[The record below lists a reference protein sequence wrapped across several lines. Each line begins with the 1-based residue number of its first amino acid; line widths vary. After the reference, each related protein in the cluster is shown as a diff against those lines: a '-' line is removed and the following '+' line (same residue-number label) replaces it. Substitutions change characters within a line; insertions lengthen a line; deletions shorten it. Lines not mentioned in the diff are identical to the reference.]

1 MTDITKMSG
10 SKAENNEENVDNTPP
25 DQHAKPPSRKFALQ
39 TPKSSTPQEN
49 NENVKGESL
58 SEDRFFSAES
68 SPTSSET
75 DRSYSS
81 AESCNECLNDH
92 QEPQKQL

>member
-1 MTDITKMSG
+1 MSS
-10 SKAENNEENVDNTPP
+10 SKPENNEENVENTPP
-25 DQHAKPPSRKFALQ
+25 DQHAKPPSRRFALQ
-39 TPKSSTPQEN
+39 NPKEPASNEN

-68 SPTSSET
+68 SPTSSVS

-81 AESCNECLNDH
+81 AESCNECLNGH
-92 QEPQKQL
+92 QEPEKQ